1 MKKILSTIFV
11 ILFSIVLY
19 GQKIPNSQVKSLDN
33 KIVDV
38 STIVENG
45 SEPVLICFF
54 ATWCKPCVKE
64 LDAFSDE
71 YIDWVDETGVKIIA
85 ISVDN
90 VRSSSSVSP
99 FINARGWEFEVY
111 LDPNSDFKRALNVSN
126 IPHTLLVVNGKIVW
140 QHTSYLEGDEDEVY
154 EMIKQY

>member
-11 ILFSIVLY
+11 IFFSIVLY